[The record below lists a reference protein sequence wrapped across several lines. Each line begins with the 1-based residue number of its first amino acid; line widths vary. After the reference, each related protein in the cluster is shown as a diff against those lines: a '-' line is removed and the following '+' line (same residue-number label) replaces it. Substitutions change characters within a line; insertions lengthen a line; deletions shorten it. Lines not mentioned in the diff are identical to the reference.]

1 MSASITGVSTVESGT
16 IARGL
21 QNKIVTNIVYME
33 PACTNDEGYGFLWR
47 IVDTSDGSQIALE
60 ESTTKSNTRQLFLPP
75 RTLPEGRT
83 YAIRF
88 DTFSKGNPAIA
99 ASANVILFVKAS
111 PLEPVVEGGSLGAFY
126 TLVPIRPR
134 SRGERRSLRTF
145 PGVSL
150 RLGPRFQSPTAT
162 PFNAN

>member
-21 QNKIVTNIVYME
+21 QNKIVTNIVYMD
-33 PACTNDEGYGFLWR
+33 PTCTNDQGYGFLWR

-88 DTFSKGNPAIA
+88 DTFNKGNPAVA
-99 ASANVILFVKAS
+99 ASVNVILFVKAS

-126 TLVPIRPR
+126 TLVSIRPR
-134 SRGERRSLRTF
+134 SRGERRSLRTL